1 MVVMVVVGVAWVDLF
16 DFLNLKLFFQFR
28 PKPSEKKIVGI
39 MAASSKSQPKTNR
52 EFAAQSGP
60 SGPKRS
66 HSPQPELKSA
76 EAQASERP
84 RAKKK
89 SGKSNWSRKKGR
101 SSGKSNWA
109 SYNSQ
114 REKGNG
120 KKQKNRFKGRR
131 KNRVNASEAIWP
143 FGSTSSSGGEPA
155 ATKNTRSSN
164 GTQFFPSYRF
174 EAPRHAI

>member
-1 MVVMVVVGVAWVDLF
+1 MGRSVF
-16 DFLNLKLFFQFR
+16 FLNLKWFFQLR
-28 PKPSEKKIVGI
+28 PKPSEKKIIGI
-39 MAASSKSQPKTNR
+39 MASSSKSQPKKNR
-52 EFAAQSGP
+52 EFAAQSCP

-76 EAQASERP
+76 EAQASGCP

-120 KKQKNRFKGRR
+120 KKQKTDSTAEE
-131 KNRVNASEAIWP
+131 KNRANASQAIWP
-143 FGSTSSSGGEPA
+143 FGSTSNSGGEPVYHQEH
-155 ATKNTRSSN
+155 KEFKQNPIFSFL
-164 GTQFFPSYRF
+164 Q
-174 EAPRHAI
+174 I